1 MSRSSAAQRDSN
13 ATQEEKQQKKHK
25 KHSKQYSEEPTEE
38 ETQEQQPKDA
48 DQNEPTETQ
57 PKEQSEQAPQEQPKE
72 ETQKI
77 NPMNRRH
84 QQMDEAQK
92 NNNKDY
98 LHFGRLFY
106 EFMND
111 NGIGFKSTHPTR
123 LIATISK
130 IEQSEYKNKEDKPLY
145 TVKCSVL
152 QIAQE
157 LYNKNNNN
165 KEWKYA
171 EAIDIAKKYQSKYPN
186 RYVYDYC
193 LSESLLV
200 TKDIVDTI
208 LKGNGIFD
216 ICVRWYKN
224 EAKRSYKYVYNNYAQ
239 EGIKL
244 VIPTSDEDFKA
255 TIDYYNDL
263 LPGFVSKYTYKI
275 YSEDTKMDLECDDE
289 RYDEVFTSKS
299 IYGKF

>member
-1 MSRSSAAQRDSN
+1 MSKSSTAQRDSN
-13 ATQEEKQQKKHK
+13 ATQEEKQQKKYK
-25 KHSKQYSEEPTEE
+25 KHSKQYSEKPAPTDAEQGETEEQPTEE
-38 ETQEQQPKDA
+38 
-48 DQNEPTETQ
+48 Q
-57 PKEQSEQAPQEQPKE
+57 PKEETTEEQPKE

-77 NPMNRRH
+77 NPLNKRH

-92 NNNKDY
+92 TNNKDY

-157 LYNKNNNN
+157 LYNKNNNK

-171 EAIDIAKKYQSKYPN
+171 EAIDIAKKYQSKYPDS
-186 RYVYDYC
+186 YIYDYC

-208 LKGNGIFD
+208 LNGNGIFD

-244 VIPTSDEDFKA
+244 VIPTSNEDFKA

-263 LPGFVSKYTYKI
+263 LPDFVSKYTYKI
-275 YSEDTKMDLECDDE
+275 YSEDTKLDLECDDE

>member
-1 MSRSSAAQRDSN
+1 MSRMSAAKRDSN

-25 KHSKQYSEEPTEE
+25 KHSKQYSEEEQQTGEIPAPTEE
-38 ETQEQQPKDA
+38 QPTEQPTEEQPTE
-48 DQNEPTETQ
+48 EPTEQ
-57 PKEQSEQAPQEQPKE
+57 PTE
-72 ETQKI
+72 ETQRI
-77 NPMNRRH
+77 NPMNKRH

-111 NGIGFKSTHPTR
+111 NGIGFKSTHHTR

-130 IEQSEYKNKEDKPLY
+130 IEQSEYKNKEDKTLY

-157 LYNKNNNN
+157 LYNKNNND

-186 RYVYDYC
+186 KYVYDYC

-224 EAKRSYKYVYNNYAQ
+224 EAKKSYKYVYNNYAQ

-263 LPGFVSKYTYKI
+263 LPDFVSKYTYKI